1 MNDMNESKYSQTEG
15 LTAIIHKARQGEKA
29 SMGQLAEVAEPRLR
43 TYIFRLTLNQD
54 LTEELCQKVL
64 VKMVQSLKNLDTAR
78 HFIDTLEMLEK
89 KTAGNLEQ
97 DEQRLLDE
105 VLHQL
110 RMSYMQE
117 QAASRP
123 DGPALPDSE
132 TEASL

>member
-1 MNDMNESKYSQTEG
+1 MTDTPDISAGTTPLKPPPATFEFLVQTLFTQALMAFG
-15 LTAIIHKARQGEKA
+15 RVPNPITQ
-29 SMGQLAEVAEPRLR
+29 
-43 TYIFRLTLNQD
+43 
-54 LTEELCQKVL
+54 
-64 VKMVQSLKNLDTAR
+64 QSLKNLDTAR

-123 DGPALPDSE
+123 DGPVLPESE
-132 TEASL
+132 TEASS

>member
-1 MNDMNESKYSQTEG
+1 MTETPDNSAGTSPLKPPPATFEFLVQTLFTQALMAFG
-15 LTAIIHKARQGEKA
+15 RVPNPITQ
-29 SMGQLAEVAEPRLR
+29 
-43 TYIFRLTLNQD
+43 
-54 LTEELCQKVL
+54 
-64 VKMVQSLKNLDTAR
+64 QSLKNLDTAR

-123 DGPALPDSE
+123 DGPGLPESE
-132 TEASL
+132 PEASS